1 MTEALSVVEQ
11 AKKYMRLAVDADGGN
26 RQAAIDDL
34 EFSYGKQWPAAI
46 ELSRQLEQ
54 RPCLTINKTDT
65 FVRSVLNNMRQQR
78 PRVKVHPVG
87 SGSDIKTAEVLQGL
101 IRHIEVNSN
110 ADLAYD
116 TAADYQ
122 VRMGWGYWRVLS
134 KYIADDSF
142 DQELYIERIR
152 NPFSVY
158 FDPSSTS
165 PDGSDAKWCLITERM
180 TRDSFKA
187 QYPNADPLDFQ
198 TLGAGD
204 EKALWATRTE
214 IVVAEMYRI
223 VETPDMLCMLN
234 TGAKAYK
241 SDLPKP
247 DIMAM
252 GGLQVVNERHTV
264 RRVVKWSKITART
277 ELETVDL
284 KGKYIPVVPV
294 YGSEMISNG
303 QVMRFG
309 MVRQLKDPARMYNF
323 WRTAETEVIA
333 LAPKAPWLMADGQD
347 EGHED
352 EWANANN
359 KSYSSLKYKPIT
371 GDDGQPL
378 PPPQRQQ
385 PQSIPAG
392 QVHAAMAASEDLKA
406 VAGMFDPALGAP
418 GNETSGKMVNA
429 RQGQSDLSNFHFYDN
444 LTRSIS
450 QTGKILLDLIPA
462 YYDTE
467 RVVRII
473 GDDEQPKA
481 VTLNDKSVVG
491 KILNDMAVGLYDV
504 VMDTG
509 PGYQTKRQEAAAGM
523 LEMLKTELGKQV
535 GQVAGDIVVRQF
547 DIPGIADIADR
558 LAAANP
564 LATLNKMLP
573 EDLPHDAK
581 QFIAKTVAELQK
593 TRQMLQELQQEKA
606 AKMFG
611 DKQWIDFERE
621 KIGRQ
626 QQGENQRLL
635 AKEHAENE
643 RQAERDRS
651 EHERAALSSSTKIHD
666 TNTRAQESWREALLD
681 AHTDLAL
688 GKDRGPQNDTE

>member
-1 MTEALSVVEQ
+1 MEKLSVVEQ
-11 AKKYMRLAVDADGGN
+11 AKKHLRFAVDADGGN
-26 RQAAIDDL
+26 RQSAIEDL
-34 EFSYGKQWPAAI
+34 EFRFGKQWPTAI
-46 ELSRQLEQ
+46 ELSRTLEQ

-78 PRVKVHPVG
+78 PRIKVHAVGDGSDVKV
-87 SGSDIKTAEVLQGL
+87 AEVLQGL

-116 TAADYQ
+116 TAAEYQ
-122 VRMGWGYWRVLS
+122 VSMGWGYFRILS
-134 KYIADDSF
+134 KYVADDSF

-158 FDPSSTS
+158 FDPSSTQ
-165 PDGSDAKWCLITERM
+165 PDGSDATWCLITERM
-180 TRDSFKA
+180 TREAFKA
-187 QYPNADPLDFQ
+187 AYPKADPLDFQ

-204 EKALWATRTE
+204 EKALWATKAE
-214 IVVAEMYRI
+214 IVVAEYYRI
-223 VETPDMLCMLN
+223 VETFDTLCQLN
-234 TGAKAYK
+234 TGTKAYK

-252 GGLQVVNERHTV
+252 GGLQIVNERPTV
-264 RRVVKWSKITART
+264 RRVVKWSKLTARE
-277 ELETVDL
+277 ELESVDL
-284 KGKYIPVVPV
+284 KGKYIPVIPV

-303 QVMRFG
+303 QVQRFG

-323 WRTAETEVIA
+323 WRTAETEVVA
-333 LAPKAPWLMADGQD
+333 LAPKAPWLMAEGQD

-359 KSYSSLKYKPIT
+359 KSYSSLKYKPVV
-371 GDDGQPL
+371 GEDGQAL
-378 PPPQRQQ
+378 PPPIRQQ

-444 LTRSIS
+444 LTRSLRHA
-450 QTGKILLDLIPA
+450 GKILLNEIPH

-467 RVVRII
+467 RIVRII

-481 VTLNDKSVVG
+481 VTLNQKAADKIINDVTVG
-491 KILNDMAVGLYDV
+491 IYDV

-535 GQVAGDIVVRQF
+535 GQVAGDIIIRQF
-547 DIPGIADIADR
+547 DIPGIDAIADR

-564 LATLNKMLP
+564 LATLDKMLP
-573 EDLPHDAK
+573 EDLPDDAK
-581 QFIAKTVAELQK
+581 QFIAKTVQELQK
-593 TRQMLQELQQEKA
+593 TRQLLQQLQQEKA

-621 KIGRQ
+621 KIQIQ
-626 QQGENQRLL
+626 QQGENARVL

-651 EHERAALSSSTKIHD
+651 EHERAALAASTKIHD
-666 TNTRAQESWREALLD
+666 TNTRAQENWREAMLD

-688 GKDRGPQNDTE
+688 GKDRGAPNDNE